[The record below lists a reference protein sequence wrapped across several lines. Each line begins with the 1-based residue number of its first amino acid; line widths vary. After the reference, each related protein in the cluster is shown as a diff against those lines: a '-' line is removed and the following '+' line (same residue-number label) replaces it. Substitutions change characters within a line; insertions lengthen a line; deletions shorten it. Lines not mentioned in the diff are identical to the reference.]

1 MPPRSRT
8 KENAQFGVQVENV
21 SIEKLTS
28 TLPENGALIESENK
42 YYAGINGEWK
52 QFAPINNIALN
63 TGWARYDD
71 GQYTV
76 ASPYNFTT
84 SPFVIP
90 NNQAVKI
97 DNYEL
102 SMYNADVFTLQENAT
117 YCITVCFRAFLN
129 TNNGHMEIYLS
140 CPTDPDYSNIADV
153 LIFPKGNGVE
163 HRFCKTFHL
172 YANEN
177 AASDG
182 LVLKFEPSHSGSLYD
197 VIYFIE
203 KISNG

>member
-1 MPPRSRT
+1 MPPISRT
-8 KENAQFGVQVENV
+8 KENAQFGVQVENIT
-21 SIEKLTS
+21 SEKKDS
-28 TLPENGALIESENK
+28 TLAEDGALIESDSK
-42 YYAGINGEWK
+42 YYAGVSGKWR
-52 QFAPINNIALN
+52 QFAPIDNSALD

-71 GQYTV
+71 GQYVGENT
-76 ASPYNFTT
+76 YNFTT
-84 SPFVIP
+84 APFTVQ
-90 NNQAVKI
+90 NDAAVNVDK
-97 DNYEL
+97 YEL
-102 SMYNADVFTLQENAT
+102 SMYKNNTFNLQENAT
-117 YCITVCFRAFLN
+117 YCITVCFKAFLN
-129 TNNGHMEIYLS
+129 TSNGHMEMYLN

-163 HRFCKTFHL
+163 HKFCKTFHL
-172 YANEN
+172 YANIK